1 MADFKCG
8 ILFTLLAIAACGFY
22 FISYSLMKQEDM
34 FMSVVAFILA
44 AFWVILAM
52 GIMYMEL

>member
-1 MADFKCG
+1 MDDFKCG
-8 ILFTLLAIAACGFY
+8 ILFTLLAIAAGGFY
-22 FISYSLMKQEDM
+22 FISYNLMKQEDM

>member
-8 ILFTLLAIAACGFY
+8 ILFTLLFIAAGGFY
-22 FISYSLMKQEDM
+22 FISYNLMKQEDM

>member
-1 MADFKCG
+1 MVDFKGG
-8 ILFTLLAIAACGFY
+8 ILFTLLSIATGGFY

-44 AFWVILAM
+44 AFLVILAM
-52 GIMYMEL
+52 GLLYLEL

>member
-8 ILFTLLAIAACGFY
+8 ILFTLLSIVAGGFY
-22 FISYSLMKQEDM
+22 FISYNLMKQEDM

-52 GIMYMEL
+52 GLLYLKL

>member
-1 MADFKCG
+1 MADFKGG
-8 ILFTLLAIAACGFY
+8 ILSTLLAIAAGGLY

-44 AFWVILAM
+44 AFWVILAI
-52 GIMYMEL
+52 GIVYMEL

>member
-1 MADFKCG
+1 MVDFKGG
-8 ILFTLLAIAACGFY
+8 ILFTLLSIAAGGFY

-52 GIMYMEL
+52 GLLYLEL

>member
-1 MADFKCG
+1 MADFKRG
-8 ILFTLLAIAACGFY
+8 ILFTLLSIAAGGFY
-22 FISYSLMKQEDM
+22 FISYILMKQEDM

-52 GIMYMEL
+52 DIMYMEL

>member
-8 ILFTLLAIAACGFY
+8 ILFTLLAIAAGGFY
-22 FISYSLMKQEDM
+22 FISYYLLKLDDM

-52 GIMYMEL
+52 GLLYLEL

>member
-1 MADFKCG
+1 MADFKVG
-8 ILFTLLAIAACGFY
+8 ILFTLLAIAAGGLY
-22 FISYSLMKQEDM
+22 FISYYLLKQDDM

-44 AFWVILAM
+44 AFCVILAM

>member
-1 MADFKCG
+1 MVDFKCG
-8 ILFTLLAIAACGFY
+8 ILFTLLSIAAGGFY

-44 AFWVILAM
+44 AFWVIFAM
-52 GIMYMEL
+52 GLLYLEL

>member
-1 MADFKCG
+1 MWNF
-8 ILFTLLAIAACGFY
+8 ITLLAIAAGGFY
-22 FISYSLMKQEDM
+22 FISYNLMKQEDM

>member
-8 ILFTLLAIAACGFY
+8 ILFTLLAIAAGGIY
-22 FISYSLMKQEDM
+22 FISYNLMKQEDM

>member
-8 ILFTLLAIAACGFY
+8 ILFTLLVIAAGGFY
-22 FISYSLMKQEDM
+22 FISYNLMKQEDM

>member
-1 MADFKCG
+1 MVDFKCG
-8 ILFTLLAIAACGFY
+8 ILFTLLSIAAGGFY

-52 GIMYMEL
+52 GLLYLEL

>member
-8 ILFTLLAIAACGFY
+8 ILFTLLAIAAGGLY
-22 FISYSLMKQEDM
+22 FISYNLMKQEDI

-44 AFWVILAM
+44 TFWVILAM

>member
-1 MADFKCG
+1 MADFKFG
-8 ILFTLLAIAACGFY
+8 VLFTLLSFAAGGCY
-22 FISYSLMKQEDM
+22 FVSYNLMEQDDM

-44 AFWVILAM
+44 AFWIILAI

>member
-1 MADFKCG
+1 MVDFKGG
-8 ILFTLLAIAACGFY
+8 ILFTLLSIAAGGLY

-44 AFWVILAM
+44 AFCVILAM
-52 GIMYMEL
+52 CLLYLEL

>member
-1 MADFKCG
+1 MADFKDG
-8 ILFTLLAIAACGFY
+8 ILFTLLAIAAGGFY
-22 FISYSLMKQEDM
+22 FISYNLMKQEDM

-52 GIMYMEL
+52 DIMYMKL

>member
-1 MADFKCG
+1 MVDFKAG
-8 ILFTLLAIAACGFY
+8 IVFTLLFIAAGGFY
-22 FISYSLMKQEDM
+22 FISYSLMKQEDI

-52 GIMYMEL
+52 GLLYLEL

>member
-1 MADFKCG
+1 MTDFKGG
-8 ILFTLLAIAACGFY
+8 ILFTLLAIAAGGFY
-22 FISYSLMKQEDM
+22 FISYYLLKLDDM

-52 GIMYMEL
+52 GLLYLEL

>member
-1 MADFKCG
+1 MVAFKCG
-8 ILFTLLAIAACGFY
+8 ILFTLLSIAAGGFY